1 MNEAQKAIAA
11 IQSGNII
18 TVWSVSHQ
26 RRDGRRWENVA
37 KHYLSYAKACEERD
51 AMLRAAAAAPRRYR
65 NVSDTKPHNVFTHE

>member
-37 KHYLSYAKACEERD
+37 KHYLSD
-51 AMLRAAAAAPRRYR
+51 APL
-65 NVSDTKPHNVFTHE
+65 N